1 MKRKFLLT
9 LILPI
14 SLLTYSQNL
23 FVTKR
28 DYSNPTYIHTLQ
40 KLNSTNGS
48 VIENIN
54 YTSNFPGSYSPR
66 SLSYNHSTNEIVGL
80 SDTNIITKKNILN
93 GNESTLTLPL
103 ESSIDYQGIVVFNN
117 RLFVTKRDYSNSPT
131 IHYILEVNLNN
142 GNIISSQTLTSNIP
156 TSYNRD
162 LSFSNLTSEIFGMS
176 GNIIYKYNIINNS
189 ETTLTLPIIA
199 SSDYTDMIIAEN
211 RLFVVKRDYSISPT
225 IHTLLELD
233 INNGSTINSHVYT
246 TNLTDYD
253 KIKSLT
259 FLADTHEI
267 CGIIKDGSSP
277 QNFKIL
283 KYNIFSNLENSFN
296 LSSQSSIDYDE
307 IVSTFNEETLS
318 NSSFENIENLKIVK
332 AYNLLGQEISTE
344 TSNQIIIIQFE
355 NGMTKKVYNQK

>member
-1 MKRKFLLT
+1 MKRKFLLAF
-9 LILPI
+9 ILPI
-14 SLLTYSQNL
+14 SLLTNSQNL

-40 KLNSTNGS
+40 KINSTNGL
-48 VIENIN
+48 VIENTN

-66 SLSYNHSTNEIVGL
+66 SLTYNHSTNEIIGL
-80 SDTNIITKKNILN
+80 SDTNILTKKNVLN
-93 GNESTLTLPL
+93 GNESTITLTS
-103 ESSIDYQGIVVFNN
+103 ESSTDYQGVVAFNN
-117 RLFVTKRDYSNSPT
+117 RLFVTKRDYSNNPT
-131 IHYILEVNLNN
+131 IHYIVEVNINN
-142 GNIISSQTLTSNIP
+142 GNVISSHALTSNIP
-156 TSYNRD
+156 SSYNRD
-162 LSFSNLTSEIFGMS
+162 LSFSNLTNEIFGMS
-176 GNIIYKYNIINNS
+176 GNIIYKYNIISGS

-211 RLFVVKRDYSISPT
+211 RLFVVKRDYSVSPT

-233 INNGSTINSHVYT
+233 INNGSTINSNVFT
-246 TNLTDYD
+246 INLTDFD

-267 CGIIKDGSSP
+267 CGIIEDGSSP
-277 QNFKIL
+277 QNFKIV
-283 KYNIFSNLENSFN
+283 KYNIINNLENSFD
-296 LSSQSSIDYDE
+296 LSSQSSMDYDE

-332 AYNLLGQEISTE
+332 AYNLLGQEISIE

-355 NGMTKKVYNQK
+355 NGMTKKVFNQK